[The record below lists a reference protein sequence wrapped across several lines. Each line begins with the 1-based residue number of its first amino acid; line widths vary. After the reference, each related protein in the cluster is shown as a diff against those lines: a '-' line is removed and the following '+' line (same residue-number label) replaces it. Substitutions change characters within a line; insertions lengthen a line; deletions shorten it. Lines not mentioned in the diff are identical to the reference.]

1 MLVSQRLARPFGAR
15 DQFHAPADVAPAGAR
30 TGAVGYALFLV
41 LNAVLFLRPTELIP
55 DLEELPIYEIIILS
69 CMAFS
74 WKPLWERLQGGALAR
89 QPVTAC
95 VLGLW
100 VAATLSQ
107 LSHAHLEGTWT
118 AAKDFGKVV
127 IYYLLLVGLVSDA
140 GRLRLFLHALVLYT
154 SSVTVLAL
162 LQYHGVIE
170 VDALTT
176 LKEKGD
182 FNDLTGDWNVFLR
195 LRGPGIFNDPNDLC
209 LILLVGMGICM
220 WKTLERG
227 SGVRRFAWIA
237 LIGLFGYALGLT
249 QSRGGFIALAAM
261 CLVLFWAR
269 FGWRRAL
276 ALGLLVLPPLLF
288 VFGERQ
294 TSLSAT
300 SGTGQ
305 ERIRLWSFALQS
317 LRHAPLFGIGFGQF
331 EEQEG
336 LVAHN
341 SYVHA
346 FAELGFIGG
355 TLFLGAFYCAVA
367 GLVRAQE
374 WRISSMTPELARL
387 RPYLIAI
394 LVGYGTAILALTRT
408 YTVPT
413 YLPLGLAT
421 GFLDI
426 TGSSVLAGSEKCNLG
441 LVGRLMALGC
451 GFVLLIYLVVRSLAV
466 WH

>member
-1 MLVSQRLARPFGAR
+1 MAE
-15 DQFHAPADVAPAGAR
+15 FHYASGEPVQTSPQA
-30 TGAVGYALFLV
+30 GAVGYALFLV

-55 DLEELPIYEIIILS
+55 DLEGLPVYEIVILS

-74 WKPLWERLQGGALAR
+74 WMPVLEQLHGRSLIR

-100 VAATLSQ
+100 VATALSH
-107 LSHAHLEGTWT
+107 LSHANLGGTWT

-127 IYYLLLVGLVSDA
+127 VYYLLLVGLVSNPS
-140 GRLRLFLHALVLYT
+140 RLRLFLYALVIYT

-162 LQYHGVIE
+162 LQYHGAID
-170 VDALTT
+170 VDALAT
-176 LKEKGD
+176 LKERGD
-182 FNDLTGDWNVFLR
+182 FNELTGEQIIFLR

-209 LILLVGMGICM
+209 LILLVGMGICL
-220 WKTLERG
+220 WKALERG
-227 SGVRRFAWIA
+227 SGVGRFGWLA

-249 QSRGGFIALAAM
+249 QSRGGFIAFAAM

-276 ALGLLVLPPLLF
+276 VLGLLVLLPLLF
-288 VFGERQ
+288 VFSERQ

-331 EEQEG
+331 EEREG
-336 LVAHN
+336 NLAHN
-341 SYVHA
+341 SYMHA

-355 TLFLGAFYCAVA
+355 MLFLGAFYCAVS
-367 GLVRAQE
+367 GLVRAHE
-374 WRISSMTPELARL
+374 WRILSVAPELARL

-394 LVGYGTAILALTRT
+394 IVGYGAGMLALTRS

-413 YLPLGLAT
+413 YVPLGLAT
-421 GFLDI
+421 VFLDI
-426 TGSSVLAGSEKCNLG
+426 TGSSVLATSEKLSLRLLG
-441 LVGRLMALGC
+441 R
-451 GFVLLIYLVVRSLAV
+451 VLLIGFGFVMIMYLVVRLLAV

>member
-1 MLVSQRLARPFGAR
+1 V
-15 DQFHAPADVAPAGAR
+15 PAWPR
-30 TGAVGYALFLV
+30 SGAVGYALFLV

-55 DLEELPIYEIIILS
+55 DLEGLPIYEIVILS

-74 WKPLWERLQGGALAR
+74 WKPVLEQLHGRSLMR
-89 QPVTAC
+89 QPVTVC

-100 VAATLSQ
+100 VATTLSH
-107 LSHAHLEGTWT
+107 LSHANLDGTWT

-127 IYYLLLVGLVSDA
+127 VYYLLLVGLVSNA
-140 GRLRLFLHALVLYT
+140 TRLRLFLYALVIYT
-154 SSVTVLAL
+154 GSVTVLAL
-162 LQYHGVIE
+162 LQYHGAIDVE
-170 VDALTT
+170 ALAP
-176 LKEKGD
+176 LKEKD
-182 FNDLTGDWNVFLR
+182 FNEITGELKLFFR

-209 LILLVGMGICM
+209 LILLVGMAISL
-220 WKTLERG
+220 WKAVERG
-227 SGVRRFAWIA
+227 QGVRKLGWIG
-237 LIGLFGYALGLT
+237 LIGLFAYALGLT
-249 QSRGGFIALAAM
+249 QSRGGLIALAVM

-269 FGWRRAL
+269 FGWRRAFV
-276 ALGLLVLPPLLF
+276 LGLLVLLPLLF
-288 VFGERQ
+288 IFGDRQ
-294 TSLSAT
+294 TNLSAT

-317 LRHAPLFGIGFGQF
+317 LRYAPLFGIGFGQF
-331 EEQEG
+331 EEREG

-355 TLFLGAFYCAVA
+355 TLFVGAFYCAVS

-374 WRISSMTPELARL
+374 WRISSVAPELARL
-387 RPYLIAI
+387 RPYVIAI
-394 LVGYGTAILALTRT
+394 VVGYGTAILALTRI

-421 GFLDI
+421 VFLDI
-426 TGSSVLAGSEKCNLG
+426 TGSSVLAASEKFNL
-441 LVGRLMALGC
+441 RLIGHLAALGC
-451 GFVLLIYLVVRSLAV
+451 GFVLLMYLVVRSLAV